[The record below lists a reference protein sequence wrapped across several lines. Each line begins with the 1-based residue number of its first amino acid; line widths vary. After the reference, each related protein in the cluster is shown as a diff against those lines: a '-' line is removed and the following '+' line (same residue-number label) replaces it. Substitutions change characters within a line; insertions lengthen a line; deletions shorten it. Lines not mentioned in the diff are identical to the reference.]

1 MAPEKERLTPER
13 RREMTRQALIDAAA
27 QLFGKKGFAGASMEE
42 IAAEAGF
49 TRGAIYSNFGSKDE
63 LLIAVM
69 DRFNERLVQEYADV
83 VIDDPVATAEAAAKV
98 FRRELSLELMP
109 LELELRLNALRNPDV
124 RKRLQDADR
133 RQSENVAR
141 FIVDQVAST
150 GVRFKVPPRDV
161 GDIGRAAVIGL
172 LELAAVADG
181 EEAERYENLV
191 ETFFLT
197 LASGLIEEDQPAT
210 SDD

>member
-1 MAPEKERLTPER
+1 MAAEKLTPER
-13 RREMTRQALIDAAA
+13 RREMTRQALVDAAA
-27 QLFGKKGFAGASMEE
+27 ELFATRGFNGASMEQ

-69 DRFNERLVQEYADV
+69 DRFNERMVQEYRDV
-83 VIDDPVATAEAAAKV
+83 AIEDPVATAEAAAKV

-124 RKRLQDADR
+124 RKRLAEADQ

-141 FIVDQVAST
+141 FIEEQIAES
-150 GVRFKVPPRDV
+150 GMKFRLPARDV

-172 LELAAVADG
+172 LELAAVAEG
-181 EEAERYENLV
+181 KEAERYENLV
-191 ETFFLT
+191 ELFFVS
-197 LASGLIEEDQPAT
+197 LATGLIETEDSSAT
-210 SDD
+210 SGD